1 MFIDKADIHIRSGKG
16 GDGAM
21 SFRREKYVPN
31 GGPDGGD
38 GGKGGDVI
46 LKADAAVNSLTSFRF
61 QRSFHAEN
69 GEPGGAYR
77 RSGKAG
83 ADIVIKVPVGT
94 VVFDNETSHMMFDF
108 VEDGQTFVAARGG
121 RGGQG
126 NQHYATPTRQAPKFS
141 KPGSE
146 AEEKT
151 LLLELKIIADV
162 GLIGFPNVGKS
173 TLLSRV
179 TNARPKI
186 ADYHFTTLSPNLGMV
201 QYKNAQEFV
210 LADIPGLIEGA
221 NAGLGLGHEFLRH
234 IERTRLLVHV
244 IDASGSE
251 NRDPKADFDV
261 INNELFSYSP
271 RLKDIRQIVV
281 LNKCDLIKDEMA
293 LYGLIEH
300 FTRLKYD
307 VFAIS
312 AAADQEFGALLDKIV
327 ERLSEAPK
335 TPLFLTQEE
344 IALHAPRAE
353 DAYNIDVVDGVYYV
367 TGPMMKR
374 LLATVNLEDSE
385 SAAYF
390 QRVLK
395 NKGVFGALEKMGI
408 QDGETVD
415 INGVEFE
422 YYR

>member
-1 MFIDKADIHIRSGKG
+1 MFIDKAEIYVRSGKG
-16 GDGAM
+16 GDGSM

-46 LKADAAVNSLTSFRF
+46 LMADASVNSLTAFRF
-61 QRSFHAEN
+61 KKSFHAEN

-77 RSGKAG
+77 RSGKG
-83 ADIVIKVPVGT
+83 GEDIVIKVPIGT

-108 VEDGQTFVAARGG
+108 IEDGQTFVAARGG

-126 NQHYATPTRQAPKFS
+126 NQHYATSTRQAPKFA
-141 KPGSE
+141 KPGDE

-201 QYKNAQEFV
+201 RYKNAQEFV
-210 LADIPGLIEGA
+210 MADIPGLIEGA
-221 NAGLGLGHEFLRH
+221 NEGMGLGHEFLRH

-251 NRDPKADFDV
+251 HRDPKEDFDI
-261 INNELFSYSP
+261 INNELFSYSL
-271 RLKDIRQIVV
+271 RLKDLRQIIV
-281 LNKCDLIKDEMA
+281 LNKCDLMR
-293 LYGLIEH
+293 
-300 FTRLKYD
+300 T
-307 VFAIS
+307 
-312 AAADQEFGALLDKIV
+312 
-327 ERLSEAPK
+327 
-335 TPLFLTQEE
+335 
-344 IALHAPRAE
+344 
-353 DAYNIDVVDGVYYV
+353 
-367 TGPMMKR
+367 KR
-374 LLATVNLEDSE
+374 RCIT
-385 SAAYF
+385 
-390 QRVLK
+390 
-395 NKGVFGALEKMGI
+395 
-408 QDGETVD
+408 
-415 INGVEFE
+415 
-422 YYR
+422 

>member
-1 MFIDKADIHIRSGKG
+1 MFIDKAEINIKSGKG

-38 GGKGGDVI
+38 GGRGGDVI
-46 LKADAAVNSLTSFRF
+46 MLADASVNSLTSFRF
-61 QRSFHAEN
+61 KKNFYAQN
-69 GEPGGAYR
+69 GEPGGPYN

-83 ADIVIKVPVGT
+83 EDIVIKVPIGT

-108 VEDGQTFVAARGG
+108 VEDGQMFVAAGGG

-126 NQHYATPTRQAPKFS
+126 NQHYATATRQAPKFS
-141 KPGSE
+141 KPGNE
-146 AEEKT
+146 AEEKS

-186 ADYHFTTLSPNLGMV
+186 ADYPFTTLTPNLGMV
-201 QYKNAQEFV
+201 MYKNAADFV
-210 LADIPGLIEGA
+210 IADIPGLIEGA
-221 NAGLGLGHEFLRH
+221 NTGLGLGHEFLRH

-251 NRDPKADFDV
+251 NRNPKEDFAV
-261 INNELFSYSP
+261 INKELFNYSP
-271 RLKDIRQIVV
+271 RLKDIGQIVV
-281 LNKCDLIKDEMA
+281 LNKCDLIEDEMV
-293 LYGLIEH
+293 LYELKQY
-300 FTRLKYD
+300 FMQQKYD

-312 AAADQEFGALLDKIV
+312 AASDQAFEALLDKIV

-335 TPLFLTQEE
+335 MPLFLTQEE
-344 IALHAPRAE
+344 IALHAPKAA
-353 DAYNIDVVDGVYYV
+353 DAYDINKADGVYYV

-374 LLATVNLEDSE
+374 LLATVNLEDDE
-385 SAAYF
+385 SRAYF

-395 NKGVFGALEKMGI
+395 NKGIFHALEKMGI
-408 QDGETVD
+408 TDGETVD

-422 YYR
+422 YYK